1 VASTLVFA
9 GDASPSTLSGR
20 VARGELARVTRGELA
35 RVTRGVYTTLTGDP
49 PGVVRAEWRAIVGH
63 LLPGAV
69 ITDRSAALAGP
80 VDAVLYLTRPARTR
94 DLILPGLTVRTRPG
108 TGPVDGD
115 ILLPGG
121 LHQAS
126 VARGLLDNL
135 MPSRSMGGRPGRT
148 FDPARARRLDR
159 PARPHLWVT
168 PSTRDPCRG
177 RAARDHARGRA
188 GTCSAAR
195 RPDRRGHRDQ
205 DRRGCRVALVGCP
218 TGRPSL
224 RRRPCGTAR
233 TARRRAPVGRAA
245 EPSRRPSD
253 PRWLHLPFFEA
264 YFSNYIEGTEFALD
278 VAERVVYQGEIP
290 PARPA
295 DAHDL
300 TGTYEIVSDLAEI
313 SATAT
318 DPTQFLEILRHRH
331 QVVMAGRPETHPGQ
345 FKVDPNRAGA
355 SELVAPMLVEGTL
368 RAGFDRLASLDTAWE
383 RSVYMMF
390 LVSEVHPFN
399 DGNGRIARIMMN
411 AELVAGGQA
420 RMIIPTVYRDDYL
433 GALRRLTRNDDPSIL
448 IKALRFAHD
457 YTAAVDYSSIRVAT
471 EQLSATNAFNDPD
484 GEARLRQPATSRTP
498 GPARMLPPGTALK
511 SRATEMPRLICG
523 RRRDPEGLGR

>member
-1 VASTLVFA
+1 MASTLVFA

-20 VARGELARVTRGELA
+20 VARGELARL
-35 RVTRGVYTTLTGDP
+35 TRGVYTTLTGDP
-49 PGVVRAEWRAIVGH
+49 LGVVRAEWRAIVGH

-80 VDAVLYLTRPARTR
+80 VDGVLYLARPARTR
-94 DLILPGLTVRTRPG
+94 DLILPGLTVRTRRG
-108 TGPVDGD
+108 TGSVDGD

-121 LHQAS
+121 LYQAS

-148 FDPARARRLDR
+148 FDRRELGDWIDRLARVYGSRRLREIRAEAERLATTLEVEPARVQQLADLIGAAVGTRTVEGVESPALAARQAGLPYDGDRVARLELLADALRSAAPQNR
-159 PARPHLWVT
+159 PA
-168 PSTRDPCRG
+168 D
-177 RAARDHARGRA
+177 
-188 GTCSAAR
+188 
-195 RPDRRGHRDQ
+195 
-205 DRRGCRVALVGCP
+205 
-218 TGRPSL
+218 
-224 RRRPCGTAR
+224 
-233 TARRRAPVGRAA
+233 
-245 EPSRRPSD
+245 PSD

-300 TGTYEIVSDLAEI
+300 TGTYEIVSDLAEM

-318 DPTQFLEILRHRH
+318 DPTQFLEILQHRH

-355 SELVAPMLVEGTL
+355 SEFVAPTLVEGTL

-498 GPARMLPPGTALK
+498 GAGRTLPPGTALK
-511 SRATEMPRLICG
+511 SRATKLPRLNRG
-523 RRRDPEGLGR
+523 RGRDPEGPGR